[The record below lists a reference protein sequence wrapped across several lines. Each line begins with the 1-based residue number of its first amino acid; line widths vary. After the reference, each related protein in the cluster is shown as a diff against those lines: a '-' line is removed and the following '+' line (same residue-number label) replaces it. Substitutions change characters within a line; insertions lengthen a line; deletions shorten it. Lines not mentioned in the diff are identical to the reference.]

1 MELFAQIIGIAA
13 MALAILSFQC
23 KLQRTHILMQI
34 LSCALFALSFGM
46 RGLVTGM
53 ILNLIATVRA
63 VVYLYKQKLHTDR
76 PVWLIG
82 FVITY
87 FVTYALSFTVFG
99 TEPTLLNFIIEL
111 LPVIGMTA
119 SNLGLYKKDAKAVRL
134 FGLISSPSWLIY
146 NIVSL
151 SIGAI
156 ICETFS
162 IFSILIGIARHDLKK
177 KDA

>member
-1 MELFAQIIGIAA
+1 
-13 MALAILSFQC
+13 
-23 KLQRTHILMQI
+23 
-34 LSCALFALSFGM
+34 
-46 RGLVTGM
+46 
-53 ILNLIATVRA
+53 
-63 VVYLYKQKLHTDR
+63 
-76 PVWLIG
+76 
-82 FVITY
+82 
-87 FVTYALSFTVFG
+87 
-99 TEPTLLNFIIEL
+99 
-111 LPVIGMTA
+111 MTA